1 MNWRETDRYIRE
13 AQTYLEKVGSARLEG
28 RVWHC
33 AVPVG
38 SPCAEILDTA
48 AGDNADLIVVATHG
62 RQGLDKVLYGSV
74 ALDLLRHVEVP
85 LLVVQGRGLET
96 EHAAKQSVLHQQG
109 RESAFP
115 HRVQ

>member
-1 MNWRETDRYIRE
+1 MANE
-13 AQTYLEKVGSARLEG
+13 RLAG
-28 RVWHC
+28 RVWHG

-48 AGDNADLIVVATHG
+48 AEDNADLIVVATHG

-85 LLVVQGRGLET
+85 LLVVQGRGLEPET
-96 EHAAKQSVLHQQG
+96 APRQAVSYHVGQDSPYLRPV
-109 RESAFP
+109 R
-115 HRVQ
+115 